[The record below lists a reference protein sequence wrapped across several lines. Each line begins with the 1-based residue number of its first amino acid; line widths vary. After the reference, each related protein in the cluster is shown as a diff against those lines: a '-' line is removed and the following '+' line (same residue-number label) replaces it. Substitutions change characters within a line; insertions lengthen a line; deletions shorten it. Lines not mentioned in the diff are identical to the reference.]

1 MTDPKVLFV
10 DDEEE
15 LRKAGRQTLELAD
28 MEVET
33 FPSAKA
39 VLPLISTNAN
49 AVLVTDIRMQGTD
62 GIDLMKQ
69 VHEIDPDFPVI
80 LVTGHGDVDLAVES
94 MKIGAYDFLEKPY
107 PPSRLVETIARAQDK
122 RRLTLEIRALRGGG
136 PTPDAMESTIV
147 GRSEGA
153 RSLRNALRAIAET
166 DTDVLITGATGTGKG
181 LAARA
186 IHTASARRD
195 RQFLEINCAAL
206 PETMLESE
214 LFGHEAGAFPGA
226 LRARFGKF
234 EHARGGT
241 VFLDEID
248 SLTKP
253 LQAKLLHAI
262 QHRRITRLGS
272 NDPFEI
278 DVRFIAATKRDL
290 QEDAASGAFRDDLFY
305 LLNVTSV
312 DVPSLHARSSDIP
325 LLFSHFVSEVSQRYG
340 RPPRDIPQHLLSEL
354 LNHAWRGNIRELE
367 NAAERFA
374 LNMPLMDLADS
385 GGDPA
390 PGTLAE
396 QMARHEK
403 SLIASMIA
411 ANNGSLKQTYEG
423 LGLSRK
429 SLYEKMQKH
438 GLSRQMFLS
447 EDD

>member
-1 MTDPKVLFV
+1 MTAPKVLFV

-15 LRKAGRQTLELAD
+15 LRNAGRQTLELAEI
-28 MEVET
+28 EVET
-33 FPSAKA
+33 FPSASA
-39 VLPLISTNAN
+39 VLPAISTHAN
-49 AVLVTDIRMQGTD
+49 AILVTDIRMQGTD
-62 GIDLMKQ
+62 GVELMKQ
-69 VHEIDPDFPVI
+69 VHRIDPDLPVI

-122 RRLTLEIRALRGGG
+122 RRLTLEIRDLRS
-136 PTPDAMESTIV
+136 ESATQDPLDQMVI

-153 RSLRNALRAIAET
+153 KSLRWALRAIADT
-166 DTDVLITGATGTGKG
+166 DADVLITGPTGTGKG
-181 LAARA
+181 LAAKA
-186 IHTASARRD
+186 IHAASARRASP
-195 RQFLEINCAAL
+195 FLEINCAAL
-206 PETMLESE
+206 PDTMLESE

-272 NDPFEI
+272 NETFDI

-290 QEDAASGAFRDDLFY
+290 KKDVETGNFRDDLFY

-312 DVPSLHARSSDIP
+312 DVPDLAARKDDIP
-325 LLFSHFVSEVSQRYG
+325 LLFSHFAADVSRRYD
-340 RPPRDIPQHLLSEL
+340 RVPRDIPQHLISDL
-354 LNHAWRGNIRELE
+354 LRHTWRGGIRELR

-374 LNMPLMDLADS
+374 LDLT
-385 GGDPA
+385 PFEFETPV
-390 PGTLAE
+390 PGESAGSLAE

-411 ANNGSLKQTYEG
+411 ANNGSLKLTYEA

-438 GLSRQMFLS
+438 GLSRQMFLT
-447 EDD
+447 EDE